1 MPEVNIQKLS
11 PTQLRKM
18 RKGLPFRITAGSDTS
33 IFLNDLQ
40 FKGFKRNTK
49 NGKSYTIVYEGVKEG
64 SGILGAVLSG
74 AAGLSDLIGG
84 PGSREASQVLGTI
97 GGISNAIGLGMKKPK
112 KGKGLLGDIA
122 KELAI
127 NMAKSAGKFAID
139 KGADYAKGK
148 IEGLG
153 MLRKASPKQLAS
165 LAKARSMI
173 GMKKKAKKNRCW
185 KKSQKKDI
193 WICIISWWILMI
205 LIIFLI
211 LLYRSNNYNE

>member
-97 GGISNAIGLGMKKPK
+97 GGISNAIGLGMKQPK
-112 KGKGLLGDIA
+112 KGRGMKKTGEGVLGGIA

-173 GMKKKAKKNRCW
+173 GMKKKAKKTGAGRSR
-185 KKSQKKDI
+185 KKIYGSA
-193 WICIISWWILMI
+193 
-205 LIIFLI
+205 
-211 LLYRSNNYNE
+211 LYPGGY

>member
-97 GGISNAIGLGMKKPK
+97 GGISNAIGLGMKQPK
-112 KGKGLLGDIA
+112 KGRGLLGDMA

-173 GMKKKAKKNRCW
+173 GMKKKAKKTGAGRSR
-185 KKSQKKDI
+185 KKIYGSA
-193 WICIISWWILMI
+193 
-205 LIIFLI
+205 
-211 LLYRSNNYNE
+211 LYPGGY

>member
-112 KGKGLLGDIA
+112 KGKGLLGDMA

-173 GMKKKAKKNRCW
+173 GMKKKAKKTGSGRSR
-185 KKSQKKDI
+185 KKIYGSA
-193 WICIISWWILMI
+193 
-205 LIIFLI
+205 
-211 LLYRSNNYNE
+211 LYPGGY

>member
-1 MPEVNIQKLS
+1 MPEVNIKKLS

-173 GMKKKAKKNRCW
+173 GMKKKAKKQVLEEVVKRYLD
-185 KKSQKKDI
+185 QHYILVDI
-193 WICIISWWILMI
+193 NDTNYFFN
-205 LIIFLI
+205 LII
-211 LLYRSNNYNE
+211 

>member
-74 AAGLSDLIGG
+74 AAGLSNLIGG

-97 GGISNAIGLGMKKPK
+97 GGISNAIGLGMKKTK
-112 KGKGLLGDIA
+112 KGKGLLGDVA

-173 GMKKKAKKNRCW
+173 GMKKKAKKTGAGRSR
-185 KKSQKKDI
+185 KKIYGSA
-193 WICIISWWILMI
+193 
-205 LIIFLI
+205 
-211 LLYRSNNYNE
+211 LYPGGY

>member
-1 MPEVNIQKLS
+1 MPEVNIQRLS

-97 GGISNAIGLGMKKPK
+97 GGISNAIGLGMKQPK
-112 KGKGLLGDIA
+112 KRKRNEKNRRRTIRRYS
-122 KELAI
+122 KRI
-127 NMAKSAGKFAID
+127 SD
-139 KGADYAKGK
+139 KYGK
-148 IEGLG
+148 I
-153 MLRKASPKQLAS
+153 
-165 LAKARSMI
+165 
-173 GMKKKAKKNRCW
+173 CW
-185 KKSQKKDI
+185 
-193 WICIISWWILMI
+193 
-205 LIIFLI
+205 
-211 LLYRSNNYNE
+211 

>member
-1 MPEVNIQKLS
+1 MPNFNIQKLS
-11 PTQLRKM
+11 PTQLRKV

-173 GMKKKAKKNRCW
+173 GMKKKAKKTGAGRSR
-185 KKSQKKDI
+185 KKIYGSA
-193 WICIISWWILMI
+193 
-205 LIIFLI
+205 
-211 LLYRSNNYNE
+211 LYPGGY

>member
-1 MPEVNIQKLS
+1 MKKTGE
-11 PTQLRKM
+11 
-18 RKGLPFRITAGSDTS
+18 
-33 IFLNDLQ
+33 
-40 FKGFKRNTK
+40 
-49 NGKSYTIVYEGVKEG
+49 
-64 SGILGAVLSG
+64 GILGAVLSG

-97 GGISNAIGLGMKKPK
+97 GGISNAIGLGMKQPK

-139 KGADYAKGK
+139 KGANYAKGK

-173 GMKKKAKKNRCW
+173 GMKKKAKKTGSGRSR
-185 KKSQKKDI
+185 KKIYGSA
-193 WICIISWWILMI
+193 
-205 LIIFLI
+205 
-211 LLYRSNNYNE
+211 LYPGGY

>member
-18 RKGLPFRITAGSDTS
+18 RKGLPFRITAGADTS

-173 GMKKKAKKNRCW
+173 GMKKRTEFSRSKAKKTGAGRSR
-185 KKSQKKDI
+185 KKIYGSA
-193 WICIISWWILMI
+193 
-205 LIIFLI
+205 
-211 LLYRSNNYNE
+211 LYPGGY

>member
-97 GGISNAIGLGMKKPK
+97 GGISNAIGLGMKKTGKGMK
-112 KGKGLLGDIA
+112 KTGKGLLGDIA

-173 GMKKKAKKNRCW
+173 GMKKKAKKTGAGRSR
-185 KKSQKKDI
+185 KKIYGSA
-193 WICIISWWILMI
+193 
-205 LIIFLI
+205 
-211 LLYRSNNYNE
+211 LYPGGY

>member
-97 GGISNAIGLGMKKPK
+97 GGISNAIGLGMKQPK

-173 GMKKKAKKNRCW
+173 GMKKKAKKTGSGRSR
-185 KKSQKKDI
+185 KKIYGSA
-193 WICIISWWILMI
+193 
-205 LIIFLI
+205 
-211 LLYRSNNYNE
+211 LYPGGY

>member
-49 NGKSYTIVYEGVKEG
+49 NGKSYTIVHEGVKEG

-173 GMKKKAKKNRCW
+173 GMKKKAKKTGAGRSR
-185 KKSQKKDI
+185 KKIYGSA
-193 WICIISWWILMI
+193 
-205 LIIFLI
+205 
-211 LLYRSNNYNE
+211 LYPGGY

>member
-97 GGISNAIGLGMKKPK
+97 GGISNAIGLGMKQPK
-112 KGKGLLGDIA
+112 KGRGMKKTGEEVLGDIA

-173 GMKKKAKKNRCW
+173 GMKKRTEFSRSKAKKTGAGRSR
-185 KKSQKKDI
+185 KKIYGSA
-193 WICIISWWILMI
+193 
-205 LIIFLI
+205 
-211 LLYRSNNYNE
+211 LYPGGY

>member
-18 RKGLPFRITAGSDTS
+18 RKGLPFRITAGADTS

-97 GGISNAIGLGMKKPK
+97 GGISNAIGLGMKQPK
-112 KGKGLLGDIA
+112 KGRGMKKTGEGVLGDIA

-173 GMKKKAKKNRCW
+173 GMKKKAKKTGAGRSR
-185 KKSQKKDI
+185 KKIYGSA
-193 WICIISWWILMI
+193 
-205 LIIFLI
+205 
-211 LLYRSNNYNE
+211 LYPGGY

>member
-49 NGKSYTIVYEGVKEG
+49 NGKSYKIVYEGVKEG

-173 GMKKKAKKNRCW
+173 GKKKKAKKTGSGRSRR
-185 KKSQKKDI
+185 KIYGSA
-193 WICIISWWILMI
+193 
-205 LIIFLI
+205 
-211 LLYRSNNYNE
+211 LYPGGY

>member
-40 FKGFKRNTK
+40 FKGFKSNTK

-84 PGSREASQVLGTI
+84 PGSREASQVLRTI
-97 GGISNAIGLGMKKPK
+97 GGISNAIGLGMKQPK
-112 KGKGLLGDIA
+112 KGRGLLGDMA

-173 GMKKKAKKNRCW
+173 GMKKKAKKTGAGRSH
-185 KKSQKKDI
+185 KKIYGSA
-193 WICIISWWILMI
+193 
-205 LIIFLI
+205 
-211 LLYRSNNYNE
+211 LYPGGY

>member
-173 GMKKKAKKNRCW
+173 GMKKKAKKTGAGRSRR
-185 KKSQKKDI
+185 KIYGSA
-193 WICIISWWILMI
+193 
-205 LIIFLI
+205 
-211 LLYRSNNYNE
+211 LYPGGY

>member
-18 RKGLPFRITAGSDTS
+18 RKGLPFRITAGADTS

-64 SGILGAVLSG
+64 SGILGTVLSG

-97 GGISNAIGLGMKKPK
+97 GGISNAIGLGMKQPK
-112 KGKGLLGDIA
+112 KGRGMKKTGEGLLGDIA

-173 GMKKKAKKNRCW
+173 GMKKKAKKTGANRNGGA
-185 KKSQKKDI
+185 
-193 WICIISWWILMI
+193 LRPGG
-205 LIIFLI
+205 
-211 LLYRSNNYNE
+211 Y

>member
-173 GMKKKAKKNRCW
+173 GMKKKAKKTGAGRSR
-185 KKSQKKDI
+185 KKIYGSA
-193 WICIISWWILMI
+193 
-205 LIIFLI
+205 
-211 LLYRSNNYNE
+211 LYPGGY

>member
-1 MPEVNIQKLS
+1 MPEVNIKKLS

-97 GGISNAIGLGMKKPK
+97 GGISNAIGLGMKKQK
-112 KGKGLLGDIA
+112 KGKGLLGDMA

-153 MLRKASPKQLAS
+153 MLRKASPKQLAA

-173 GMKKKAKKNRCW
+173 GMKKKAKKTGAGRSR
-185 KKSQKKDI
+185 KKIYGSA
-193 WICIISWWILMI
+193 
-205 LIIFLI
+205 
-211 LLYRSNNYNE
+211 LYPGGY

>member
-18 RKGLPFRITAGSDTS
+18 RKGLPFRITAGADTS
-33 IFLNDLQ
+33 IFSNDLQ

-173 GMKKKAKKNRCW
+173 GMKKKAKKTGAGRSR
-185 KKSQKKDI
+185 KKIYGSA
-193 WICIISWWILMI
+193 
-205 LIIFLI
+205 
-211 LLYRSNNYNE
+211 LYPGGY

>member
-18 RKGLPFRITAGSDTS
+18 RKGLPFRITAGADTS

-74 AAGLSDLIGG
+74 AAGLSNLIGG

-97 GGISNAIGLGMKKPK
+97 GGISNAIGLGMKQPK
-112 KGKGLLGDIA
+112 KGRGMKKTGEGVLGDIA

-127 NMAKSAGKFAID
+127 NMAKSVGKFAID

-173 GMKKKAKKNRCW
+173 GMKKKAKKQVLEEVVKRYMD
-185 KKSQKKDI
+185 QHYILVDI
-193 WICIISWWILMI
+193 NDTNYFFN
-205 LIIFLI
+205 LII
-211 LLYRSNNYNE
+211 